1 MTEIFKVKTGI
12 APELMKDVFEL
23 ADVPYNLWNQ
33 SKYSRSI
40 PSAEKYGIE
49 TAPSIGLKL
58 WDKVAT
64 EIKINND
71 NNNNNNNNSNSSN
84 NDNEYI
90 DNNNNS
96 YKNMRVYVKLS
107 RTLL

>member
-1 MTEIFKVKTGI
+1 MTDIFKVKTGI
-12 APELMKDVFEL
+12 APELMKDVFEF
-23 ADVPYNLWNQ
+23 AEVPYNLWNQ
-33 SKYSRSI
+33 FKYSRSI

-58 WDKVAT
+58 WDKVPT
-64 EIKINND
+64 EIKI
-71 NNNNNNNNSNSSN
+71 NNNNNNSNSSN

-96 YKNMRVYVKLS
+96 YKNMRVYVKLN